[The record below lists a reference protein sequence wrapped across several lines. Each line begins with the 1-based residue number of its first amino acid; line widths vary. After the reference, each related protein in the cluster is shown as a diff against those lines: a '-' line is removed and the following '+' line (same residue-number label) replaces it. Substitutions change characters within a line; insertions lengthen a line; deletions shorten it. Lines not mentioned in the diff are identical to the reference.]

1 MKTID
6 RFDGEFAF
14 LSNFWD
20 SKVHY
25 DGIEYKTVEHAY
37 QAAKSLDK
45 DERLKVRNAKTAAE
59 SKKLGQKVTLR
70 KDWDNVKLDIMLSL
84 LREKFAIPELRQ
96 LLLDTG
102 DAELIEGNWWGDTFY
117 GVCKGKGLNHLG
129 RMLML
134 VRNEVRGK

>member
-25 DGIEYKTVEHAY
+25 DGMEFRTVEHAY

-45 DERLKVRNAKTAAE
+45 DERLKIRNAKTAAE

-70 KDWDNVKLDIMLSL
+70 RDWENVKLGIMLEL

-134 VRNEVRGK
+134 VRNEARDK